1 LRGGPSAQNQSSGG
15 FWQKLGNAISG
26 NGWKTNDQVTADQ
39 RQWLSDNGTQRRD
52 ANGTTSV
59 DWSKAS
65 SKDVTAAYNYIHQV
79 MSAANTDHLLSMVGI
94 PSAVTFGH
102 GARHLAGSGLN
113 QADVESAIHQDVEA
127 GVKNATQSTGNFW
140 GRVNVGGQTVEYRA
154 FTLPNGTINVGTYYI
169 P

>member
-1 LRGGPSAQNQSSGG
+1 
-15 FWQKLGNAISG
+15 
-26 NGWKTNDQVTADQ
+26 
-39 RQWLSDNGTQRRD
+39 
-52 ANGTTSV
+52 
-59 DWSKAS
+59 
-65 SKDVTAAYNYIHQV
+65 